1 MQESKKKEYSGGMY
15 SFFCYYKFFEEECY
29 DAWHF
34 IGEGCQNIKHFSNKT
49 NIEKMYVMK
58 QLKVRIAEQQNNL
71 YVYITMLKM
80 EHTVFHF

>member
-34 IGEGCQNIKHFSNKT
+34 IGEGC
-49 NIEKMYVMK
+49 
-58 QLKVRIAEQQNNL
+58 
-71 YVYITMLKM
+71 
-80 EHTVFHF
+80 